1 MKVFARL
8 QDPRQKFNILNVK
21 AAVGFGGSMTRHPIV
36 MPQSMELYSQRL
48 QAWMAT
54 VGLHSY
60 RALSKASGVPRSQ
73 INRLRA
79 GQAEALSVRTAGAI
93 AQSLH
98 CSLSTLM
105 AQFSAVSPLEG
116 VPQSQREAPLDPSAA
131 DAKLAALRQ
140 ECLRLQGQLE
150 VERTQAEQAVRQEVL
165 HDLES
170 LLLLWPTAAHA
181 ARQNPTAPALKLIPL
196 LRPLEQL
203 LARWGI
209 TVIGTVGETT
219 HFDPTQ
225 HQWVESHL
233 DAPSP
238 GSSVQVTH
246 VGYRQGEQL
255 LYRAKVRGSGDR
267 P

>member
-1 MKVFARL
+1 
-8 QDPRQKFNILNVK
+8 
-21 AAVGFGGSMTRHPIV
+21 MTRRQV
-36 MPQSMELYSQRL
+36 AMPQPTELYSQRL
-48 QAWMAT
+48 KDWMAT
-54 VGLHSY
+54 VGLPSY
-60 RALSKASGVPRSQ
+60 RALAKVSDVPRSQ

-79 GQAEALSVRTAGAI
+79 GQAEELSVRAAGAI
-93 AQSLH
+93 AQSLR

-105 AQFSAVSPLEG
+105 AQFSAVFPLEG
-116 VPQSQREAPLDPSAA
+116 VPRGQGEHPLDPSAT

-140 ECLRLQGQLE
+140 ECLRLQGQLDAAQE
-150 VERTQAEQAVRQEVL
+150 QAEQAVRQEVL
-165 HDLES
+165 QDLES

-181 ARQNPTAPALKLIPL
+181 ARQNPTAPALKLMPL

-209 TVIGTVGETT
+209 TAIETVGETT

-225 HQWVESHL
+225 HQWADPHIE
-233 DAPSP
+233 APAP
-238 GSSVQVTH
+238 GGRVRVTH